1 MIRPFNHV
9 LALFSDDFKGIIGCE
24 NPSQIVSI
32 DWVFA
37 RFRPVRAGKE
47 SFRPFRPIGG
57 LWKFQG
63 SGRLAC
69 IAVVKHAVS
78 TVGGFGWEG
87 NAP

>member
-1 MIRPFNHV
+1 MIRPFSQV
-9 LALFSDDFKGIIGCE
+9 LARFSDDFKGIIGCE
-24 NPSQIVSI
+24 NPTQILST

-37 RFRPVRAGKE
+37 RSRPVRME
-47 SFRPFRPIGG
+47 
-57 LWKFQG
+57 

-69 IAVVKHAVS
+69 IAAIVKHAVS